1 MKSKLIIAGTSA
13 ILAGAVLITFLMK
26 RNKSVKQVGE
36 YLPFKKSHHL
46 TNVFAHAKNHAE

>member
-13 ILAGAVLITFLMK
+13 ILAGAVLITYLMK